1 MEPTVLG
8 SLSAWLTVCACPAP
22 PNTSSDNA
30 IASSA
35 LSYPDTG
42 HPLIGTA
49 PLRKRIIGYL
59 VSAVWAARRRFG
71 HFFSRQTSPR
81 LRYCHGRPGAG
92 LAWPRLAPS
101 HERRYRTGAIIWRFG
116 AWRSPVSALVWGTR
130 GRGFKS
136 RRSDHFATAC
146 RSPLRFLQRPI
157 KKRPRLYQIIEHAL
171 QFLAVLGARAI
182 H

>member
-1 MEPTVLG
+1 V
-8 SLSAWLTVCACPAP
+8 
-22 PNTSSDNA
+22 
-30 IASSA
+30 
-35 LSYPDTG
+35 
-42 HPLIGTA
+42 
-49 PLRKRIIGYL
+49 
-59 VSAVWAARRRFG
+59 
-71 HFFSRQTSPR
+71 RQTLSLVR
-81 LRYCHGRPGAG
+81 LREGVV
-92 LAWPRLAPS
+92 
-101 HERRYRTGAIIWRFG
+101 I
-116 AWRSPVSALVWGTR
+116 VWGTR